1 MAINPLMTEVNPFDV
16 TFMSGGISVPNP
28 GIKILTS
35 APGKFMINLETGIC
49 TFLDKVP
56 EGRATNTLNVK
67 FDPETEILRVF
78 TQDGIEMQPAQT
90 VTVSYETD
98 FSIIKRKALKP
109 DNPQQ
114 HYLNMRGRWAK

>member
-1 MAINPLMTEVNPFDV
+1 MKLANPIDV
-16 TFMSGGISVPNP
+16 VFMSRGRSVPNP

-35 APGKFMINLETGIC
+35 MPDKFMVDLETGIC
-49 TFLDKVP
+49 TFLVKAP
-56 EGRATNTLNVK
+56 EGSVTNSLNVK

-114 HYLNMRGRWAK
+114 HYLNMRSRWAK